1 MKLWR
6 TAADL
11 LRQHG
16 KCAMITIIDVKGSS
30 PQAPGARL
38 ILTEDGF
45 YRGTIGGGALEW
57 RAMARA
63 QSAMA
68 SPLNRFDVMTA
79 ALGPE
84 LGQCCGGQVKLL
96 TEIFTAADRGW
107 IGEFA
112 LREAQA
118 PFSTQ
123 LMLDDGGIG
132 RRIVAPEGRPG
143 SAELASGNILRETF
157 GEEWRHL
164 QLFGVGHVGR
174 ALVLAL
180 SPLPFAVTW
189 IDSRPEAFPQVVP
202 ANVDLR
208 SMPNPAAALDLSP
221 AGSFVVVMTHSHALD
236 FDIVLAAL
244 KSQSFPYVGLIG
256 SKTKRARFLSRLRK
270 TGIADTALRRLAC
283 PIGIPGL
290 SSKEPAVIAAAATAE
305 LLLRDQ
311 ELRSDAEPVH
321 DRRIA

>member
-6 TAADL
+6 TLEDL
-11 LRQHG
+11 LRHHG
-16 KCAMITIIDVKGSS
+16 KCAMITIIDVKGSC

-57 RAMARA
+57 HAMARA
-63 QSAMA
+63 QSAME
-68 SPLNRFDVMTA
+68 SPLSGFDVMTA

-96 TEIFTAADRGW
+96 TEIFTAADQGW

-112 LREAQA
+112 RKEAQA
-118 PFSTQ
+118 PFSTR
-123 LMLDDGGIG
+123 LTLDDGGIV

-143 SAELASGNILRETF
+143 SAELTSGSILRETF
-157 GEEWRHL
+157 GETRRHL
-164 QLFGVGHVGR
+164 QLFGAGHVGR

-189 IDSRPEAFPQVVP
+189 IDPRPEAFPQAVP
-202 ANVDLR
+202 TNVDMR
-208 SMPNPAAALDLSP
+208 SMSNPAAALDLSP
-221 AGSFVVVMTHSHALD
+221 PGSFVVVMTHSHALD

-244 KSQSFPYVGLIG
+244 KSESFPYVGLIG
-256 SKTKRARFLSRLRK
+256 SETKRARFLSRLRK
-270 TGIADTALRRLAC
+270 AGIAEMPLRRLAC
-283 PIGIPGL
+283 PIGIPGI
-290 SSKEPAVIAAAATAE
+290 SSKEPAVIAAAAAAE
-305 LLLRDQ
+305 LLIRDQ

-321 DRRIA
+321 DRQIA